1 MFFISENSKKEEIQE
16 EIHNLNSNKASQHS
30 DIPTKIIKSNSD
42 IFSDF
47 LYVSIN
53 SSIKSLFSS
62 CLKTADITPIYKKGK
77 RDLKDNYRPVSILPV
92 LSKLYERSMFK
103 QISEFF
109 ENIFSKNQCGF
120 RKGHST
126 QQCLLAMLE
135 KWKRSV
141 DSGKAFGALL
151 TDLSKAFDCLNHELL
166 IAKLNAYGFS
176 LPALRLILDNLSHRK
191 QRTRVN
197 DSYSEWLAVMFG
209 VPQGSIL
216 GPLLF
221 NIFLA
226 DLFLIHSDI
235 DIVKF
240 ADHNT
245 PYLSAKNV

>member
-1 MFFISENSKKEEIQE
+1 MLFKINSKVEVFYFRELEKEEIQRE
-16 EIHNLNSNKASQHS
+16 VHNLNNNKASQHS
-30 DIPTKIIKSNSD
+30 DIPTKIIKNNSD

-77 RDLKDNYRPVSILPV
+77 RDLKDNYRPVNFTGV

-151 TDLSKAFDCLNHELL
+151 TDLSKAFDCLDHELL

-176 LPALRLILDNLSHRK
+176 LPALRLIHDYLSHRK

-197 DSYSEWLAVMFG
+197 DSYSEWFAVWGNTRLNFG
-209 VPQGSIL
+209 TTSIQH
-216 GPLLF
+216 F
-221 NIFLA
+221 FSRFI
-226 DLFLIHSDI
+226 SY
-235 DIVKF
+235 
-240 ADHNT
+240 T
-245 PYLSAKNV
+245 